1 MYYTLEYEDLSVDLV
16 EQEVDQVWIC
26 ETTPFFQHDPSHPFG
41 LSQINGHKSEPE
53 SPKKELIVEE
63 EVAHKKPRN
72 EEDLPDFILQ
82 AGNLRYLWDTVQ
94 DYNQDHESSRESVI
108 TERDMKRVLIF
119 ALSLSLTHFVNPLL
133 LCSLCRSRAP

>member
-1 MYYTLEYEDLSVDLV
+1 MRTSL
-16 EQEVDQVWIC
+16 WILWSRKC
-26 ETTPFFQHDPSHPFG
+26 TKYGFVKQHTHPFQHDPSHLFG

-108 TERDMKRVLIF
+108 TERDMKRVLIS
-119 ALSLSLTHFVNPLL
+119 ALILPST
-133 LCSLCRSRAP
+133 LC